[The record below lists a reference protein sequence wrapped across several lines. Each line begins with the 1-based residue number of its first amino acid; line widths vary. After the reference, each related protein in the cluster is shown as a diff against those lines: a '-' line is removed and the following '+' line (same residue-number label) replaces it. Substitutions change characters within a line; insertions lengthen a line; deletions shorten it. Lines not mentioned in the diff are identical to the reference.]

1 MKITQSRL
9 RQVIKE
15 EVQKMNE
22 PRGTW
27 LHNEAQGWF
36 KWREVDKL
44 LAQRHPKTG
53 ELTKDLIEILQE
65 MGAIIATNYSS
76 AMKKYDMGSMDFVYD
91 VLDNYDDELVPY
103 RTAYGAAANEAEIL
117 DEAIREAT
125 QTQPG
130 RY

>member
-15 EVQKMNE
+15 EVQKI
-22 PRGTW
+22 
-27 LHNEAQGWF
+27 NEAQGWF
-36 KWREVDKL
+36 EWREVDKL
-44 LAQRHPKTG
+44 LAQRHSETG
-53 ELTKDLIEILQE
+53 ELTRDLIEILQE

-91 VLDNYDDELVPY
+91 ILNNYDDELAPY
-103 RTAYGAAANEAEIL
+103 RTAYGVAADEAEIL

-125 QTQPG
+125 QAQPG